1 MKKEWPFCLLRE
13 AKWGV
18 ASMPMG
24 TDVALVIGSPSEEA
38 LVYMPVS
45 FASFTGISTS
55 FSNETNLCIVES
67 HRILLRC
74 WLLYG
79 RISDTG
85 PFHPLMNYKA
95 CGVFILSL
103 RKRSLTLDLGQK
115 DWQLGKEWHPNPI
128 FLSCSQNGTLIEII
142 GFPSSRSW

>member
-95 CGVFILSL
+95 CGVLFYPLGNVRSHFISDRKIGSL
-103 RKRSLTLDLGQK
+103 VK
-115 DWQLGKEWHPNPI
+115 
-128 FLSCSQNGTLIEII
+128 NGTQI
-142 GFPSSRSW
+142 PSF